1 MPILFRYLLRE
12 YGNIFTM
19 CFSGLMTIY
28 LVIDFFEKVRRFLRY
43 DANWLDILTYFIL
56 KTPAISFQIAP
67 LAILMATLL
76 TFGLLSRGH
85 EITAMRSC
93 GISLP
98 WITAPFI
105 VFASGISLVLL
116 LFSSTVIP
124 LAASKSEEIRTTRI
138 EKRPPATALKLQ
150 QPWTR
155 VGVDSLMHVTSV
167 SVDGRLL
174 GGVRLFQF
182 NRNFQLINITEAE
195 EARYTDS
202 IWTLYQG
209 QHRRFSPDGTVS
221 ATVFDR
227 QAIVLTLIPD
237 DFTVWLAGDSELMTF
252 HDIRA
257 YTRRRHQQGSQAA
270 RLKTDYHS
278 RIAFPFVTVIMVLV
292 GIALSLRR
300 SGTRG
305 GGSMAMGIGQAL
317 GVGFCYWTTHS
328 IAIALGRGGVL
339 TPLIAGWMANVLFM
353 SFGLYLMLKVRY

>member
-1 MPILFRYLLRE
+1 MPILFRYLFRE
-12 YGNIFTM
+12 YAKIFTM
-19 CFSGLMTIY
+19 CFTGLMTIY
-28 LVIDFFEKVRRFLRY
+28 LVIDFFEKVRRFLSY
-43 DANWLDILTYFIL
+43 DVNWLDVLIYFAL

-93 GISLP
+93 GISLL
-98 WITAPFI
+98 WITSPFI
-105 VFASGISLVLL
+105 VFAAGIALVLL

-138 EKRPPATALKLQ
+138 EKKPPAAAVKLQ

-155 VGVDSLMHVTSV
+155 VGADSLMHVTSV
-167 SVDGRLL
+167 SVGGELL
-174 GGVRLFQF
+174 GSVRLFQLDH
-182 NRNFQLINITEAE
+182 NFQLVDMTEAD
-195 EARYTDS
+195 EARYRDS
-202 IWTLYQG
+202 TWTLYQG
-209 QHRRFSPDGTVS
+209 RHRQFSLDGTMS
-221 ATVFDR
+221 TTVFDR
-227 QAIVLTLIPD
+227 QAIALTLIPD
-237 DFTVWLAGDSELMTF
+237 DFTTWLAGDSELMTF

-257 YTRRRHQQGSQAA
+257 YTRRRHQEGSQAA
-270 RLKTDYHS
+270 RLQTDYYS

-292 GIALSLRR
+292 GIAMSLRR

-305 GGSMAMGIGQAL
+305 GSMTMGIGQAL
-317 GVGFCYWTTHS
+317 AVGFCYWTTHS

-353 SFGLYLMLKVRY
+353 SFGLYLMFKVRY

>member
-12 YGNIFTM
+12 YGKIFTM

-43 DANWLDILTYFIL
+43 DASWLDVLTYFLL
-56 KTPAISFQIAP
+56 KAPAISFQIAP

-93 GISLP
+93 GISLL
-98 WITAPFI
+98 WITFPFI
-105 VFASGISLVLL
+105 AFAAGISLVLL

-138 EKRPPATALKLQ
+138 EKKLPAAAVKLK

-155 VGVDSLMHVTSV
+155 VGPDSLMHVTSV
-167 SVDGRLL
+167 SVGGDLL
-174 GGVRLFQF
+174 GSVRFFQF
-182 NRNFQLINITEAE
+182 DPNFQLVEVTEAD
-195 EARYTDS
+195 EARFRDS
-202 IWTLYQG
+202 TWTLYQG
-209 QHRRFSPDGTVS
+209 RHRRFSPDGTVS
-221 ATVFDR
+221 TTTFDR
-227 QAIVLTLIPD
+227 QPIVMTLIPD
-237 DFTVWLAGDSELMTF
+237 DFTTWLAGDSELMTF

-257 YTRRRHQQGSQAA
+257 YSRRRLQQGSQAA
-270 RLKTDYHS
+270 RLTIDYYS
-278 RIAFPFVTVIMVLV
+278 RIAFPFVTIVMALV

-300 SGTRG
+300 SGAR

-317 GVGFCYWTTHS
+317 AVGFCYWTTHS

-339 TPLIAGWMANVLFM
+339 TPLIAAWMANGLFM
-353 SFGLYLMLKVRY
+353 SFGLYLMFKVRY

>member
-1 MPILFRYLLRE
+1 MPILFRYLLLE
-12 YGNIFTM
+12 YGKIFTM

-43 DANWLDILTYFIL
+43 DANWLDVLTYFLL

-98 WITAPFI
+98 WITSPFI
-105 VFASGISLVLL
+105 AFGAGIALVLL

-138 EKRPPATALKLQ
+138 EKKPPATALKLQ

-155 VGVDSLMHVTSV
+155 VGADTLMHVTSV
-167 SVDGRLL
+167 SVGGELL
-174 GGVRLFQF
+174 GGVRFFQF
-182 NRNFQLINITEAE
+182 DQNFRLVDMTEAD
-195 EARYTDS
+195 EARYVDQT
-202 IWTLYQG
+202 WTLYQG
-209 QHRRFSPDGTVS
+209 RHRRFSPDGTVS
-221 ATVFDR
+221 VTEFDR
-227 QAIVLTLIPD
+227 QPIALTLIPD
-237 DFTVWLAGDSELMTF
+237 DFTTWLAGDTEVMTF
-252 HDIRA
+252 RDIRA
-257 YTRRRHQQGSQAA
+257 YTSRRYQKGSQAA
-270 RLKTDYHS
+270 RFQTDYYG

-292 GIALSLRR
+292 GIALSLRG
-300 SGTRG
+300 SGTR

-317 GVGFCYWTTHS
+317 AVGFCYWTTHS
-328 IAIALGRGGVL
+328 ISIALGRGGAL
-339 TPLIAGWMANVLFM
+339 TPLIAAWMADALFL

>member
-12 YGNIFTM
+12 YGKIFTM
-19 CFSGLMTIY
+19 CFTGLMTIY

-43 DANWLDILTYFIL
+43 DADWLDVLTYFLL
-56 KTPAISFQIAP
+56 KTPAISFQIVP

-98 WITAPFI
+98 WITSPFI
-105 VFASGISLVLL
+105 AFAAGIALILL

-124 LAASKSEEIRTTRI
+124 LAANKSEEIRTTRI
-138 EKRPPATALKLQ
+138 EKKPPATALKLQ

-155 VGVDSLMHVTSV
+155 VGADTLMHVTSV
-167 SVDGRLL
+167 SVGGELL

-182 NRNFQLINITEAE
+182 DRSFQLIDMTEAD
-195 EARYTDS
+195 EARYGDQT
-202 IWTLYQG
+202 WTLYQG
-209 QHRRFSPDGTVS
+209 RHRRFSPDGTVS
-221 ATVFDR
+221 VTEFDH
-227 QAIVLTLIPD
+227 QAIALTLIPD
-237 DFTVWLAGDSELMTF
+237 DFTTWLAGDSELMTF
-252 HDIRA
+252 HDMRA
-257 YTRRRHQQGSQAA
+257 YTSRRYQEGSQAA
-270 RLKTDYHS
+270 RFQTDYYS

-305 GGSMAMGIGQAL
+305 GSMAIGIGQAL
-317 GVGFCYWTTHS
+317 AVGFCYWTTHS
-328 IAIALGRGGVL
+328 IAIALGRGGAL
-339 TPLIAGWMANVLFM
+339 TPLIAAWMANVLFM
-353 SFGLYLMLKVRY
+353 SFGLYLMFKVRY

>member
-1 MPILFRYLLRE
+1 
-12 YGNIFTM
+12 
-19 CFSGLMTIY
+19 MTIY

-43 DANWLDILTYFIL
+43 DADWLDVLTYFLL
-56 KTPAISFQIAP
+56 KAPAISFQIAP

-93 GISLP
+93 GISLL
-98 WITAPFI
+98 WITSPFI
-105 VFASGISLVLL
+105 AFAAGISLVLL

-138 EKRPPATALKLQ
+138 EKKPPAAAVKLQ

-155 VGVDSLMHVTSV
+155 VGADSLMHVTSV
-167 SVDGRLL
+167 SVGGELL

-182 NRNFQLINITEAE
+182 DRNFQLVDMTEAD
-195 EARYTDS
+195 EARIVTPRGHC
-202 IWTLYQG
+202 TRG
-209 QHRRFSPDGTVS
+209 GTGDFLPMELS
-221 ATVFDR
+221 RPRVFDR
-227 QAIVLTLIPD
+227 QAIALTLIPD
-237 DFTVWLAGDSELMTF
+237 DFTTWLAGDSELMTF

-257 YTRRRHQQGSQAA
+257 YSRRRHQQGAQSA
-270 RLKTDYHS
+270 RLKTDYYS

-305 GGSMAMGIGQAL
+305 GSMAMGIGQAL
-317 GVGFCYWTTHS
+317 AVGFCFWATHS

-353 SFGLYLMLKVRY
+353 SFGLYLMFKVRY

>member
-1 MPILFRYLLRE
+1 
-12 YGNIFTM
+12 M

-43 DANWLDILTYFIL
+43 DANWLDVLTYFLL

-98 WITAPFI
+98 WITSPFI
-105 VFASGISLVLL
+105 AFGAGIALVLL

-138 EKRPPATALKLQ
+138 EKKPPATALKLQ

-155 VGVDSLMHVTSV
+155 VGADTLMHVTSV
-167 SVDGRLL
+167 SVGGELL
-174 GGVRLFQF
+174 GGVRFFQF
-182 NRNFQLINITEAE
+182 DQNFRLVDMTEAD
-195 EARYTDS
+195 EARYVDQT
-202 IWTLYQG
+202 WTLYQG
-209 QHRRFSPDGTVS
+209 RHRRFSPDGTVS
-221 ATVFDR
+221 VTEFDR
-227 QAIVLTLIPD
+227 QPIALTLIPD
-237 DFTVWLAGDSELMTF
+237 DFTTWLAGDTEVMTF
-252 HDIRA
+252 RDIRA
-257 YTRRRHQQGSQAA
+257 YTSRRYQKGSQAA
-270 RLKTDYHS
+270 RFQTDYYG

-292 GIALSLRR
+292 GIALSLRG
-300 SGTRG
+300 SGTR

-317 GVGFCYWTTHS
+317 AVGFCYWTTHS
-328 IAIALGRGGVL
+328 ISIALGRGGAL
-339 TPLIAGWMANVLFM
+339 TPLIAAWMADALFL

>member
-12 YGNIFTM
+12 YGKIFTM

-43 DANWLDILTYFIL
+43 DANWLDVLTYFLL

-105 VFASGISLVLL
+105 IFAAGISLVLL

-138 EKRPPATALKLQ
+138 EKKPPAAAIKLQ
-150 QPWTR
+150 QPWAR
-155 VGVDSLMHVTSV
+155 VGAGDLMQVTSV
-167 SVDGRLL
+167 SVDGERLS
-174 GGVRLFQF
+174 GVRLFQF
-182 NRNFQLINITEAE
+182 DRHFQLVEITEAD
-195 EARYTDS
+195 EARYIDS
-202 IWTLYQG
+202 TWTLYQG
-209 QHRRFSPDGTVS
+209 RHRRFSPEGAVS
-221 ATVFDR
+221 VTDFDR
-227 QAIVLTLIPD
+227 QAIALRLIPA
-237 DFTVWLAGDSELMTF
+237 DFTVWLAGDSEMMTF
-252 HDIRA
+252 HDIRGYA
-257 YTRRRHQQGSQAA
+257 RRRYQQGSQTA
-270 RLKTDYHS
+270 RLKTDYYS

-305 GGSMAMGIGQAL
+305 GSMAMGIGQAL
-317 GVGFCYWTTHS
+317 AVGFCYWTTHS

-339 TPLIAGWMANVLFM
+339 TPLIAGWMANMLFL

>member
-1 MPILFRYLLRE
+1 MRILFRYLLRE
-12 YGNIFTM
+12 YIKVFTM

-43 DANWLDILTYFIL
+43 DANWLDVLTYFLL

-93 GISLP
+93 GISLL
-98 WITAPFI
+98 WITSPF
-105 VFASGISLVLL
+105 VAFAAGISLVLL

-124 LAASKSEEIRTTRI
+124 LAANKSEEIRTTRI
-138 EKRPPATALKLQ
+138 EKKPPAAAVKLR

-155 VGVDSLMHVTSV
+155 VGADSLMHVTSV
-167 SVDGRLL
+167 SVGGELL
-174 GGVRLFQF
+174 SDVHLYQF
-182 NRNFQLINITEAE
+182 DHNFQLVDTTEAD
-195 EARYTDS
+195 EARYSDS
-202 IWTLYQG
+202 TWTLYQG
-209 QHRRFSPDGTVS
+209 RHRRFSPDGTVS
-221 ATVFDR
+221 TTVFDR
-227 QAIVLTLIPD
+227 QPIALTLIPD
-237 DFTVWLAGDSELMTF
+237 DFTTWLAGDAELMTF

-257 YTRRRHQQGSQAA
+257 YTRRRHQQDSQAA
-270 RLKTDYHS
+270 RLKTDYYG
-278 RIAFPFVTVIMVLV
+278 RIAFPFVTVIMVTI

-305 GGSMAMGIGQAL
+305 SGMAMGIGQAL
-317 GVGFCYWTTHS
+317 AVGFCYWTTHS

-339 TPLIAGWMANVLFM
+339 TPLLAGWMANLLFM
-353 SFGLYLMLKVRY
+353 SYGLYLMFKVRY